1 MLRRHGAHRQEA
13 HCCSQWGHDFRPDY
27 LKLGVL
33 KQQFPLVPLLAV
45 TATATDEVGRRES
58 ARTCETRWLG
68 AREA

>member
-1 MLRRHGAHRQEA
+1 VRHGAHRQEA

-33 KQQFPLVPLLAV
+33 KQQFPTVPLLAV
-45 TATATDEVGRRES
+45 TATATDEVGRREG
-58 ARTCETRWLG
+58 ARTGEKRWLR